1 MGMMRFYRRA
11 VQFGVLLFVFLV
23 PVLNLF
29 EIYAVTGT
37 LYAVNIGGLG
47 ITDPVVILQAVF
59 ASGRLTVLLLGA
71 ALFPVLFALIF
82 GRIWCGWM
90 CPYHLLADGAAGV
103 RKFFGKRILHRPF
116 QKPLPVQSSFKANSI
131 RFGFLLLGTAMA
143 GAISIPVLNYVHAP
157 GIFSTEA
164 MIFVKERSLS
174 PEFLFIAALLL
185 VEVTVLPRFWCR
197 LFCPTGSFLSV
208 FRAPFTMTVTNEVKA
223 VKSPCCTENHCS
235 AACPMGLAP
244 FREGGNLLCTN
255 CAQCL
260 DACPQSRLHFGGFG
274 RR

>member
-1 MGMMRFYRRA
+1 MMYRSHRRV
-11 VQFGVLLFVFLV
+11 VQFSVLVFVFLV

-37 LYAVNIGGLG
+37 LYAVNIGGLSV
-47 ITDPVVILQAVF
+47 TDPVVILQAVF

-71 ALFPVLFALIF
+71 ALFPVLFALVF
-82 GRIWCGWM
+82 GRVWCGWM
-90 CPYHLLADGAAGV
+90 CPYHLLADGAAEV
-103 RKFFGKRILHRPF
+103 RRFFGERVLRRPLE
-116 QKPLPVQSSFKANSI
+116 KALPVKSSFKANAVRLS
-131 RFGFLLLGTAMA
+131 FLLFGTALA

-174 PEFLFIAALLL
+174 PEFLFIAALL
-185 VEVTVLPRFWCR
+185 VMETAVLPRFWCR
-197 LFCPTGSFLSV
+197 LFCPTGSFLSL
-208 FRAPFTMTVTNEVKA
+208 FRAPFTMTVINKVKA
-223 VKSPCCTENHCS
+223 VRSPCCTENHCS
-235 AACPMGLAP
+235 AVCPMGLAP
-244 FREGGNLLCTN
+244 FKEGGNLLCTN

-274 RR
+274 SK